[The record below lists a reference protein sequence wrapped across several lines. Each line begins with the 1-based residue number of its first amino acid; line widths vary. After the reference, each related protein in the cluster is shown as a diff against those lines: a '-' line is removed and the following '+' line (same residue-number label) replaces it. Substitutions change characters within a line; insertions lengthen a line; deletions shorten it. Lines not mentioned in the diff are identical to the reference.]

1 MERVRIGF
9 VGVGQMG
16 QCAHLKNYV
25 SLAEC
30 EVVAI
35 AELRPN
41 LAQKVAARYG
51 VGRVYRDHEA
61 MIAKEKLDG
70 IVAAQQFTR
79 HGVIVPELLKAGVPV
94 FIEKPLAA
102 SVEVGEKIVGAVEK
116 IGTWIMVGY
125 HKRSDPATMYAKAEI
140 DRLRQTGELG
150 EMRYVRITM
159 PPGDWIVNGFADLI
173 RTDEPIPKLEED
185 PPASDMD
192 ERTYK
197 EYVSFV
203 NYYIHQVN
211 LLRHLFGEN
220 YRVKFADK
228 SKLLLVAESEGGVTG
243 VIEMAPYFTTLD
255 WQESALVCF
264 RNGWLRLDLPAPMA
278 WNRPGRLEIFR
289 DPGKGSAPQ
298 TLVPQLPWVSAM
310 RQQAVNFIKAIRGE
324 AKPPCEAPEALED
337 LRVAREFIR
346 ISGGS

>member
-25 SLAEC
+25 SLPEC

-79 HGVIVPELLKAGVPV
+79 HGVIVPELLKAGGPV

-159 PPGDWIVNGFADLI
+159 PPGDWIVDGFADLI
-173 RTDEPIPKLEED
+173 RTDEPIPKLDED